1 MNQEEP
7 RNDQI
12 AGEAAEIDSVAT
24 SPDSKSPSKSTK
36 SAPAEPPEEIVLSEE
51 DEAVAV
57 EIIEKL
63 GETEEI
69 PVRQVH
75 NIIGVCG
82 VAFAQKVLRKTFEV
96 EENGGLLTHNRQ
108 RRRTVGGVF
117 FFLAK
122 RRMSQAQFERVF
134 PGMEYPK
141 FQKQKAKKKGDAKA
155 EKGAAHKEGRPGRE
169 KGPRKG
175 DGRRADSRP
184 SSITMPPPA
193 PALELPEI
201 SSTAP
206 PEALERLKQLV
217 SAADT
222 FRKKIAG
229 LEAQPAGQQFGL
241 EMTRK
246 LLENTEKQI
255 DALVKQYSD

>member
-1 MNQEEP
+1 MNQEDA
-7 RNDQI
+7 RNDQD
-12 AGEAAEIDSVAT
+12 AGEVAETESAAGQ
-24 SPDSKSPSKSTK
+24 
-36 SAPAEPPEEIVLSEE
+36 SAPAAPPPEIVLSEE
-51 DEAVAV
+51 DEALAA

-63 GETEEI
+63 GETEET
-69 PVRQVH
+69 PVQQVH
-75 NIIGVCG
+75 NIVGVCG
-82 VAFAQKVLRKTFEV
+82 AAFAKKVLKKTFDV
-96 EENGGLLTHNRQ
+96 EANGGLLTHNRQ

-141 FQKQKAKKKGDAKA
+141 FQKQKARKKGDVKG
-155 EKGAAHKEGRPGRE
+155 EKGADHKEGRPARE
-169 KGPRKG
+169 KSARKG
-175 DGRRADSRP
+175 DSRRPDSRP
-184 SSITMPPPA
+184 SAIVMPPPA
-193 PALELPEI
+193 PPLDLPEI
-201 SSTAP
+201 SPTAP

-229 LEAQPAGQQFGL
+229 LEAQPVGQQFGL

-246 LLENTEKQI
+246 LLENTERQI